1 MLHRVGVASS
11 FAITASLLS
20 GIAAVA
26 MTTGSTVITA
36 LPARAATAVPVG
48 TVNARLRNGDSAP
61 VGGGPATTNA
71 TPTAPSSSSSDAKT
85 IAAFLAAAAKSSGHP
100 ATNGVAQPVPATSS
114 NAPSTPQQ
122 PGSGPRPVFKPPT
135 SSPTNPPLTTP
146 PTTAPGAGPPP
157 YNCAGSDDGM
167 TEAYKHAREQYCQG
181 GGD

>member
-1 MLHRVGVASS
+1 MLHRVGVAST
-11 FAITASLLS
+11 FAVTASLLS
-20 GIAAVA
+20 GISAIA
-26 MTTGSTVITA
+26 MTTGPTVITA

-48 TVNARLRNGDSAP
+48 TVDPRVRTDGGAP
-61 VGGGPATTNA
+61 VVGGPAATNA
-71 TPTAPSSSSSDAKT
+71 TPTSSSSGAT
-85 IAAFLAAAAKSSGHP
+85 AIAAFWAAAAASNGHP

-114 NAPSTPQQ
+114 HAPSTTQQ

-135 SSPTNPPLTTP
+135 SSPTNPPPTTP
-146 PTTAPGAGPPP
+146 PTAAPSAGPPP